1 MKAKKINR
9 AYLNGRGNLKEKMEI
24 VVSCIRSLRIIENL
38 GKEIRSQ
45 QVVPAHILEIRTE
58 DF

>member
-24 VVSCIRSLRIIENL
+24 VSLSFFLCERRILDIDDE
-38 GKEIRSQ
+38 ESS
-45 QVVPAHILEIRTE
+45 PMT
-58 DF
+58 